1 MTETVPAPQHCKRHS
16 DVDSNLRCPRCN
28 DLICPKCLV
37 HTPVGARC
45 PDCARLRVN
54 PAFDVS
60 GAVAVRSIA
69 GAVGASA
76 AAWGLYFLIVSWAGG
91 LGFLLWL
98 VAPLGIGYVVA
109 EAAYRSAGY
118 RRHPR
123 LQWVS
128 GGSVVAGF
136 VIAFLVVAALVSSRD
151 LVPGLAQALVRYALG
166 ILVAVAVA
174 VYRSRL

>member
-1 MTETVPAPQHCKRHS
+1 MTDAASAPRYCKRHPG
-16 DVDSNLRCPRCN
+16 VESNLRCSRCN

-60 GAVAVRSIA
+60 GGIA
-69 GAVGASA
+69 ALATASAVGVSA
-76 AAWGLYFLIVSWAGG
+76 AAWGLYFILVSWAGG

-98 VAPLGIGYVVA
+98 VAPLGIGYAAA

-123 LQWVS
+123 LQWIS

-136 VIAFLVVAALVSSRD
+136 VIAFLVVAVLGSSRD
-151 LVPGLAQALVRYALG
+151 LFPGLFQALARYALG

-174 VYRSRL
+174 VYRSRQ

>member
-1 MTETVPAPQHCKRHS
+1 MTEATPPLQHCVRHPG
-16 DVDSNLRCPRCN
+16 VESNLRCSRCN
-28 DLICPKCLV
+28 DLICPRCLV

-54 PAFDVS
+54 PAFDVRAPVMARAIA
-60 GAVAVRSIA
+60 GAVAV
-69 GAVGASA
+69 SA
-76 AAWGLYFLIVSWAGG
+76 AAWGLYFFLITWAGG

-98 VAPLGIGYVVA
+98 VAPLGIGYAVA

-136 VIAFLVVAALVSSRD
+136 VIAFLVLAALGSNRE
-151 LVPGLAQALVRYALG
+151 LFPGLVQALVRYALG
-166 ILVAVAVA
+166 ILVAVAMA
-174 VYRSRL
+174 AYRSRL